1 MISLFAVATVY
12 AALVLQ
18 TSLVPRYSLDAPSP
32 DLVLA
37 VALAWAAWDSTQKD
51 DAPRTARGRHSDGAD
66 RGIGTLAA
74 FCGGLAMDA
83 LSPGPIG
90 VRAAVYAAAA
100 AVVQLG
106 GGRGPFRL
114 PACLGL
120 AAFAFGWAADLASS
134 AALPSAVR
142 SSSALS
148 LSRQAACAGL
158 TAAAALLA
166 HLTGSLLRRRSWSR
180 ARPRP
185 TLAPL
190 GR

>member
-18 TSLVPRYSLDAPSP
+18 TSLVPRYALDAPWP

-37 VALAWAAWDSTQKD
+37 VALAWAAWDGAQHD
-51 DAPRTARGRHSDGAD
+51 DAPRTARGRHPGRAD

-100 AVVQLG
+100 AVVRLW

-120 AAFAFGWAADLASS
+120 AALAFAWAADLASA

-142 SSSALS
+142 SPTATSFG
-148 LSRQAACAGL
+148 RQAACAGL

-166 HLTGSLLRRRSWSR
+166 HATGGLLRRHPWPM

-185 TLAPL
+185 SLAPL